1 MKSVVQTG
9 AKSQLG
15 GLKEGLF
22 RVAYQVGI
30 EGVVKKEP
38 INPAERQTRTETA
51 NLPKLLI
58 LIFDFNIP

>member
-1 MKSVVQTG
+1 MPIRIKRVVQAG

-22 RVAYQVGI
+22 NVAYQVGM

-38 INPAERQTRTETA
+38 IKPAERQTKTEII
-51 NLPKLLI
+51 NFQKLLI
-58 LIFDFNIP
+58 FIAL